1 MFKFPLNVYKSST
14 PVDQQSNIHKPN
26 IASFKPNIID
36 IYFILEGA
44 GFFTYSYFCF
54 LLFFYKY
61 IAISYKL

>member
-1 MFKFPLNVYKSST
+1 MYINQALQWISKAIYINLILLLSS
-14 PVDQQSNIHKPN
+14 Q
-26 IASFKPNIID
+26 ID

>member
-1 MFKFPLNVYKSST
+1 M
-14 PVDQQSNIHKPN
+14 DQQSNINKPN